1 MGRQSASIRE
11 QRIHEVL
18 DVVTRQGSTT
28 AEALAERLG
37 VSLMTVY
44 RDVSALESSGLIQRA
59 HGRISSTPFSMA
71 ESSSLMRIGR
81 GSQTKARLAARALE
95 LLSPGQT
102 VAIDDST
109 TCLGLFPGIADLAPL
124 TIVTNARF
132 IADAVLE
139 HPSLELVQIGGTY
152 VRWADAFNGPLA
164 EAEVARLSV
173 DVCLMSTTAI
183 VSGRCCHPDADMSS
197 FKGAL
202 MRAAQRRILLV
213 DRTKFTRN
221 ALHAFFDL
229 DDVDV
234 AVTEEALGEDALAR
248 LREHVGT
255 VVTV

>member
-1 MGRQSASIRE
+1 
-11 QRIHEVL
+11 
-18 DVVTRQGSTT
+18 
-28 AEALAERLG
+28 
-37 VSLMTVY
+37 MTVY
-44 RDVSALESSGLIQRA
+44 RGVSAVESSGLIQRA

-81 GSQTKARLAARALE
+81 GSQPKARLAARALE

-109 TCLGLFPGIADLAPL
+109 TCLGLFPGIA
-124 TIVTNARF
+124 
-132 IADAVLE
+132 
-139 HPSLELVQIGGTY
+139 
-152 VRWADAFNGPLA
+152 
-164 EAEVARLSV
+164 EVARLSV
-173 DVCLMSTTAI
+173 DVCLMSTAAI

-221 ALHAFFDL
+221 ALHAFLDL